1 MSISDNQRH
10 EDQAQLRLRQLEADI
25 EATQH
30 GHNAA
35 AFLAAIVE
43 SSDDAIV
50 SKSLSG
56 VITTW
61 NKGAERLFGYTADE
75 AIGNPDHDR
84 HSTRSPERGACHSR
98 PHSGRR
104 AR

>member
-1 MSISDNQRH
+1 MSNSDYEQH
-10 EDQAQLRLRQLEADI
+10 EGQAELRLRQLEADI
-25 EATQH
+25 EAAQH

-56 VITTW
+56 VIT
-61 NKGAERLFGYTADE
+61 
-75 AIGNPDHDR
+75 
-84 HSTRSPERGACHSR
+84 S
-98 PHSGRR
+98 
-104 AR
+104 